1 MSARI
6 HTEAVEGLPFD
17 GDPRRLWRAAESRPA
32 DEPLD
37 LGSISTRRR
46 RGFDGG
52 RRKGRKRLARRAE
65 VLADQQEL
73 LWAHRVAG
81 DPEAVR
87 ALDVDLAAR
96 VPRRSPSETER
107 LGGLVDQEVESRLA
121 ELARGPRVLLVLQ
134 GMDASGKGGV
144 VKHVVGSMDPLGIAV
159 TGFGA
164 PTAQERSEHYLR
176 RVMRRLPAVGEVGVF
191 DRSHYEDVLVP
202 AVTGSHPQDEV
213 ERRTEAL
220 GLFERELARLGFVIV
235 KVFLHLSPQEQLD
248 RLASRLDRPEKH
260 WKYHPSD
267 ADARADFDDYRS
279 AYAEVIAA
287 TDEDWAPWHIVP
299 ADRKWYSRLAIQELL
314 IAALADLD
322 LQWPEADYDVETE
335 RECLL
340 SS

>member
-1 MSARI
+1 MSAGI
-6 HTEAVEGLPFD
+6 HAEAAEGLPFD
-17 GDPRRLWRAAESRPA
+17 GDPRRLWRASQS
-32 DEPLD
+32 EPEGEAPDLD
-37 LGSISTRRR
+37 AISTRRR

-87 ALDVDLAAR
+87 ALEVDLAAR
-96 VPRRSPSETER
+96 VPRRSPGETRR
-107 LGGLVDQEVESRLA
+107 LGELVDEEALSRLSA
-121 ELARGPRVLLVLQ
+121 LERGPRVLLVLQ
-134 GMDASGKGGV
+134 GMDASGKGGA

-176 RVMRRLPAVGEVGVF
+176 RIMRRLPAVGEIGVF

-202 AVTGSHPQDEV
+202 AVTGSHPQAEV

-235 KVFLHLSPQEQLD
+235 KVFLHLSPEEQLD

-267 ADARADFDDYRS
+267 ADARADFDDYRR
-279 AYAEVIAA
+279 AYAQVIGA

-314 IAALADLD
+314 IAALTDLG
-322 LQWPEADYDVETE
+322 LEWPEAEFDVETE
-335 RECLL
+335 RERLL